1 MLLEIKDL
9 VKEYRN
15 GVRANDGITL
25 SVGEGE
31 VFGLLGPNGAGK
43 STLVNQIIGL
53 LGPTSGEIVID
64 GVDVVRDPGF
74 GRKVCSYL
82 PQGIVP
88 IVGFTPL
95 QAIELIGRL
104 RGGEKNAV
112 RKRTRELIEILQIEE
127 WANQSGQSLSGG
139 VQRLVGFSM
148 AVVSPGRLVI
158 LDEPTNDIDPLRRRL
173 LWSEVT
179 ELGARGVAVLLV
191 THNVLEAERAVN
203 RLAMINGGVVQAEG
217 TPASLKGDASDSLR
231 IEVVLEPGAEIP
243 EIPPHIDYVRAG
255 RRLIGTVAGDDISR
269 ALEWA
274 RRLQADGVVEEYSLG
289 PSTLEDV
296 YVRLVGPEAAADGA
310 NGEMSERDGS

>member
-127 WANQSGQSLSGG
+127 CSDG
-139 VQRLVGFSM
+139 
-148 AVVSPGRLVI
+148 
-158 LDEPTNDIDPLRRRL
+158 LD
-173 LWSEVT
+173 VF
-179 ELGARGVAVLLV
+179 
-191 THNVLEAERAVN
+191 H
-203 RLAMINGGVVQAEG
+203 
-217 TPASLKGDASDSLR
+217 LR
-231 IEVVLEPGAEIP
+231 IPLGTGSESTREPEVCLS
-243 EIPPHIDYVRAG
+243 H
-255 RRLIGTVAGDDISR
+255 
-269 ALEWA
+269 
-274 RRLQADGVVEEYSLG
+274 SLG
-289 PSTLEDV
+289 DLS
-296 YVRLVGPEAAADGA
+296 
-310 NGEMSERDGS
+310 